1 MHNAG
6 MSAASATAAPTNVI
20 DQLYQDAL
28 GATGGAHYAA
38 PFTRFETLGRTRSSW
53 NHAAAFCTL
62 GWLLYRR
69 LWSQALLYSGLLQ
82 ALLLLW
88 FALLR
93 PWLAPAQPIEL
104 GLALALLL
112 LGCALPG
119 LWGDALVY
127 QDVRARTL
135 QALAQA
141 PTIAQARTTLQ
152 QQAPSR
158 QRLFG
163 LLALY
168 LGAALALL
176 ASALWRAPP
185 AYELVSNVPVPT
197 APVAPTPT
205 PAPAPDAPAAEPA
218 PVPAPTPAPVVDVAP
233 PDTAAAIAPE
243 PPPEPPAAPAPLL
256 AAAAPPATEKPAE
269 KTPPPHKA
277 KDKEKTKEKTKEK
290 AKETAKETAKGKAK
304 EKEKPQPAAQ
314 VAHKATPAPAA
325 DSSGARHYV
334 TIGVFADNANAQKVQ
349 KQLQKAKLPVQVQTV
364 GTNKGEQFRVRAGPF
379 HQTQEADKA
388 AQRIRELGLEAVV
401 LRQR

>member
-6 MSAASATAAPTNVI
+6 MSATAATAAPTNVI

-349 KQLQKAKLPVQVQTV
+349 KQLQKAKLPVQVQAV

-379 HQTQEADKA
+379 GQTQEADKA

>member
-6 MSAASATAAPTNVI
+6 MSAAPASAAPANVI

-28 GATGGAHYAA
+28 GASGGAHYAA
-38 PFTRFETLGRTRSSW
+38 PFTRFETLGRTRTGW

-82 ALLLLW
+82 GLLLLW

-104 GLALALLL
+104 GLGLALLIL
-112 LGCALPG
+112 VCALPG

-141 PTIAQARTTLQ
+141 PTIARARAQLQ

-158 QRLFG
+158 RSLFG
-163 LLALY
+163 LAALY
-168 LGAALALL
+168 LGTVLALL
-176 ASALWRAPP
+176 AAALWQTPP
-185 AYELVSNVPVPT
+185 AYELADPVPPQ
-197 APVAPTPT
+197 A
-205 PAPAPDAPAAEPA
+205 A
-218 PVPAPTPAPVVDVAP
+218 PVPSTP
-233 PDTAAAIAPE
+233 
-243 PPPEPPAAPAPLL
+243 
-256 AAAAPPATEKPAE
+256 APPATPPAPPGAASTAPDTTAPESPATPTEPAPPATTPPRPAE
-269 KTPPPHKA
+269 EQAATPPPPPAQGKTKA
-277 KDKEKTKEKTKEK
+277 KPKEKSTEK
-290 AKETAKETAKGKAK
+290 AKAQDGAKAREAAK
-304 EKEKPQPAAQ
+304 P
-314 VAHKATPAPAA
+314 VPAA
-325 DSSGARHYV
+325 DNSEPGGPRHYV
-334 TIGVFADNANAQKVQ
+334 TVGVFADNANAQKVQ

-379 HQTQEADKA
+379 GQAQEADKA

>member
-6 MSAASATAAPTNVI
+6 MSATAATAAPTNVI

-277 KDKEKTKEKTKEK
+277 KDKEKTKEK
-290 AKETAKETAKGKAK
+290 AKKTAKEAAKGKAK

-349 KQLQKAKLPVQVQTV
+349 KQLQKAKLPVQVQAV

-379 HQTQEADKA
+379 GQTQEADKA

>member
-6 MSAASATAAPTNVI
+6 MSATAATAAPTNVI

-197 APVAPTPT
+197 APVAPAPTPT

-218 PVPAPTPAPVVDVAP
+218 PVPAPTPAPVVDVAA
-233 PDTAAAIAPE
+233 PDTAATIAPE
-243 PPPEPPAAPAPLL
+243 PPPKPPAAPAPLL

-269 KTPPPHKA
+269 KALPPHKA
-277 KDKEKTKEKTKEK
+277 KDKEKTKEK
-290 AKETAKETAKGKAK
+290 AKKTAKEAAKGKAK

-349 KQLQKAKLPVQVQTV
+349 KQLQKAKLPVQVQAV

-379 HQTQEADKA
+379 GQTQEADKA